1 MNYKVTADAHYEFD
15 IEADG
20 EDEAIDMAQEELLE
34 QAYPLGNAP
43 SLFEWSTQLKK
54 DLNQ

>member
-1 MNYKVTADAHYEFD
+1 MNYKITADAHYEFD

-20 EDEAIDMAQEELLE
+20 EDEAMDMAQEELLE

-43 SLFEWSTQLKK
+43 SLFEWTAQLKE
-54 DLNQ
+54 D